1 MHKIYKIKRF
11 AKEIQFTIFPFGVE
25 IVKKNRKST
34 EPFSHTYVKSEAMS
48 GYQNNLT
55 TFNRYLRPGS
65 PTHIGTHSFYQPK
78 FRLVE

>member
-1 MHKIYKIKRF
+1 MHKIYKIERF
-11 AKEIQFTIFPFGVE
+11 AKEFSSQFFPFGVK
-25 IVKKNRKST
+25 IVKKTEKST

-65 PTHIGTHSFYQPK
+65 PTHIWTHSFYQTK